1 MVKNKMAVWGRNLA
15 ADLFPVRLKWRMWL
29 SYFVPFPIAFAWPYV
44 VEPTFVNW
52 LIVVG
57 FLVFVVRSFTRLMIR
72 GQIKADARLQI
83 RLFEQAEVE
92 ISALLEFV
100 TPEERRQYADL
111 AEDLA
116 RRAKILK
123 RILADFEK

>member
-1 MVKNKMAVWGRNLA
+1 MAVWGRNLA

-29 SYFVPFPIAFAWPYV
+29 SYFGPMPIAVAWPYV
-44 VEPTFVNW
+44 VEPTLINW
-52 LIVVG
+52 LVVLA
-57 FLVFVVRSFTRLMIR
+57 FYLFVIRSFTRLMIR
-72 GQIKADARLQI
+72 SQIKADARLQI

-123 RILADFEK
+123 QILADFEK